1 MFKIFQKELKLK
13 SNQIYNNLNMLNLPD
28 LQVDTAT
35 ISNINIETNDDDPTT
50 SSSNKID
57 SNNFINS
64 EEITPEMMSMMMKN
78 KLNGMDT
85 NNQSTKSLFNDS
97 EDVIFIT
104 ND

>member
-1 MFKIFQKELKLK
+1 
-13 SNQIYNNLNMLNLPD
+13 MLNLPD

-35 ISNINIETNDDDPTT
+35 ISNINMETNDDPTG
-50 SSSNKID
+50 SNNKID

-64 EEITPEMMSMMMKN
+64 EEITPEMMSIMMKN
-78 KLNGMDT
+78 KLNAIDA